1 MKNTAC
7 QPAAFLDRDGTLIRA
22 VDYLRDPSEVVVP
35 AEVIQGLRLLRD
47 AGFLL
52 LLISNQ
58 SGISR
63 GYFTQDDLAAV
74 HARMSQLLALEKIHL
89 DAYYYCPH
97 SAVPGACQCRK
108 PLTGMLEQA
117 CQEFK
122 IDREHSCMIGDD
134 DCDMQLAQNFAIPG
148 LLLKTERVCDESLAT
163 RVCADFL
170 EAARLAVNEL
180 EAHPS
185 VPEL

>member
-1 MKNTAC
+1 MKNTAS

-22 VDYLRDPSEVVVP
+22 VDYLSDPDAVVIP
-35 AEVIQGLRLLRD
+35 DEVILGLRLLRD

-74 HARMSQLLALEKIHL
+74 HARMSQLLALENIHL

-97 SAVPGACQCRK
+97 SAAPGACQCRK

-117 CQEFK
+117 CREFK
-122 IDREHSCMIGDD
+122 IDRDHSCMIGDD
-134 DCDMQLAQNFAIPG
+134 DCDMQLARNFTIPG

-170 EAARLAVNEL
+170 EAARLAVKGL
-180 EAHPS
+180 AADLS
-185 VPEL
+185 VPGL